1 MKLKIDTLTESQL
14 IDLKTRIGHRL
25 RMLHESRAQ
34 AAMLEFAI
42 GERVCFQ
49 PGRRQ
54 MVFGTLTRYNRKTVT
69 VVSDDGEHWNVDPHA
84 LRRARGVLPPRTS
97 GNVLPLYRK

>member
-25 RMLHESRAQ
+25 RLLHESRAQ
-34 AAMLEFAI
+34 SAMLEFGL

-49 PGRRQ
+49 PARRQ
-54 MVFGTLTRYNRKTVT
+54 LIVGVLTRYNRKTVT
-69 VVSDDGEHWNVDPHA
+69 VISDTGEHWNVDPQA
-84 LRRARGVLPPRTS
+84 LRRARGVLPARAS